1 MDGDPYLRLAHLRVQ
16 FPYDVHPQL
25 HVLPLQLPYE
35 LAVGLPQPVELP
47 VVQGDQRPVVEREV
61 DVAVDEGGQDQGR
74 IARRLLHPAPA
85 AGQQPLAD
93 ADEQLG
99 EHRVLAGE
107 VAVEAGAADAHGG
120 PYLVDADAVESARG
134 EKAGGLAEDLL
145 ATGRGGGGTGAH
157 GKPF

>member
-1 MDGDPYLRLAHLRVQ
+1 MHGDAYLRLADLRVQ
-16 FPYDVHPQL
+16 FPYDLHPQL
-25 HVLPLQLPYE
+25 HVLALQLPYE

-61 DVAVDEGGQDQGR
+61 DVPVDEGGQDPLRG
-74 IARRLLHPAPA
+74 ARRLRHAVAA

-99 EHRVLAGE
+99 QHGVLARE
-107 VAVEAGAADAHGG
+107 VPVQAGAADAHRGA
-120 PYLVDADAVESARG
+120 YLVDADTVESARG
-134 EKAGGLAEDLL
+134 EEAGGLTEDLL
-145 ATGRGGGGTGAH
+145 ATGGGGRSGAH